1 MLWLTGSLDFF
12 IFYHFYIELCYFQSS
27 IISILTLFGAAHG
40 WQKDFP
46 LSKMSHTYLAMM
58 KLRTVIPYLMKIQK
72 HLNHLEQPL
81 IFDFFIGNLQ
91 ILLYQEIQILI
102 AFLYI
107 ISNSFNIFW
116 IFKDALINIV
126 TILMMSAKM
135 ATLGLLKIKVF

>member
-1 MLWLTGSLDFF
+1 MSYVRAQCHTQFNNFSRFIKTYIKKCYDLQVHLTFSFF
-12 IFYHFYIELCYFQSS
+12 HTFILNYCCFQSS

-40 WQKDFP
+40 WQKDSP

-58 KLRTVIPYLMKIQK
+58 KLRTAIPYLMKIQK

-91 ILLYQEIQILI
+91 ILLYQEMQILI

-107 ISNSFNIFW
+107 ISNSFNIF
-116 IFKDALINIV
+116 
-126 TILMMSAKM
+126 
-135 ATLGLLKIKVF
+135 